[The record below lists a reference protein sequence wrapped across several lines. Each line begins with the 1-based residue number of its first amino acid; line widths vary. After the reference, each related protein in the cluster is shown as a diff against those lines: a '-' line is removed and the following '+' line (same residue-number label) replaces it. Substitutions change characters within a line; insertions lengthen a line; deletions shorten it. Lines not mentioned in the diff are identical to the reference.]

1 MSVNMLFRR
10 AAAACGHLSFRYTVS
25 NGEQIESKRRPAY
38 YPVKSGRCAV
48 GFTVNLA
55 EKLSVV

>member
-10 AAAACGHLSFRYTVS
+10 AAAACDHLPFRYTIS
-25 NGEQIESKRRPAY
+25 TGEQIESKRRHN
-38 YPVKSGRCAV
+38 PVKYGRCAV
-48 GFTVNLA
+48 GFTENLA